1 MVFITSLPA
10 KKQRQQDQED
20 EVSGEESDDEGSEG
34 DQMEETIEE
43 DVEVSCVVSNSIVK
57 KKSLGKCKLWPS

>member
-34 DQMEETIEE
+34 DQMETIEE